1 MYKTGLGQDSH
12 RFLPDGTDKPCVIGG
27 IIFSDAPGLD
37 ADSDGDVIFHSICNA
52 ITSVTHVSIL
62 GEIAPKLCKEQ
73 GITDSKVYLDEALK
87 TLSGWKIAHIAL
99 SIEGK
104 RPRFQKRATEIR
116 TSVAEAVG
124 ISVDDVGITFTS
136 GDELTAF
143 GCGEGLQCFCVAT
156 FTHS

>member
-12 RFLPDGTDKPCVIGG
+12 RFLENDSKKPCVIGG
-27 IIFSDAPGLD
+27 ITFPDAPGLD

-73 GITDSKVYLDEALK
+73 GITDSQVYLDEALK
-87 TLSGWKIAHIAL
+87 TLGKWKIAHIAL

-104 RPRFQKRATEIR
+104 RPRFQKRAKEIR
-116 TSVAEAVG
+116 ASVAKAIG
-124 ISVDDVGITFTS
+124 ISIDDVGITFTS
-136 GDELTAF
+136 GDELTSF
-143 GCGEGLQCFCVAT
+143 GCGEGLQCFCIAT
-156 FTHS
+156 FMN

>member
-12 RFLPDGTDKPCVIGG
+12 RFLPDGADKPCVIGG

-62 GEIAPKLCKEQ
+62 GEVAPKLCKVQ
-73 GITDSKVYLDEALK
+73 GITNSKVYLEEALK
-87 TLSGWKIAHIAL
+87 TLGKWKITHIAL

-116 TSVAEAVG
+116 ISVAKAVG
-124 ISVDDVGITFTS
+124 IPVDDVGITFTS

-156 FTHS
+156 FMN